1 MQNICKLHNIE
12 QTQVLQEEKVVIYC
26 SECAKLNILS
36 IIQLE
41 DQIDSQKQQLD
52 LAAINKKRWNLI
64 KQVILGLLVAIYIQ
78 ILPWF
83 FAPIILKFD
92 MSQSYFVVVAEAYK
106 WIWTRGWMIM
116 LSITLFIWGLYNV
129 KDAILKIQKLPSL
142 KLNSTKSK
150 KDILLAVKRFQ
161 ASNRLAIA
169 QEYIKK
175 IHKKYIEEKTTVT
188 PINVMTE
195 YELALYYAKLI
206 KHLDYENVRLTVP
219 VENYGIS
226 MIATKKGVKTAM
238 MVVKDTARLKPEVM
252 SRLGIG
258 RAYFDCDEAIIL
270 VRKELPSEIQKMADE
285 FVLDVWNMKE
295 IEEKITSSNVDD
307 WSAFLDDFLIKSDTD
322 LEKYAIYEK
331 QRLIHFEK

>member
-12 QTQVLQEEKVVIYC
+12 QTQVLQEEKVVLYC

-52 LAAINKKRWNLI
+52 LKAINKKRWNLI

-83 FAPIILKFD
+83 FAPVILNLEVNK
-92 MSQSYFVVVAEAYK
+92 SYFEVVSESYK
-106 WIWTRGWMIM
+106 WIWTRGWVII
-116 LSITLFIWGLYNV
+116 LSVILLILGLYNV
-129 KDAILKIQKLPSL
+129 KDAILKIHRLPA
-142 KLNSTKSK
+142 LNIHPTKSK
-150 KDILLAVKRFQ
+150 KDIVRAVKRFQ

-169 QEYIKK
+169 QDYIKK
-175 IHKKYIEEKTTVT
+175 IHKKYKEDKTTVT

-206 KHLDYENVRLTVP
+206 KHLGYENVRLTVP
-219 VENYGIS
+219 MESYGIS
-226 MIATKKGVKTAM
+226 MIATKNGTKTAM
-238 MVVKDTARLKPEVM
+238 MVVKDTARLKTEIL
-252 SRLGIG
+252 SRLGVG

-270 VRKELPSEIQKMADE
+270 VRKELTVEIQKMAEE
-285 FVLDVWNMKE
+285 FVLDVWNMNE
-295 IEEKITSSNVDD
+295 IEEKITSNNVDD

-331 QRLIHFEK
+331 QRLIHLEK